1 MEEIEIL
8 EQEIRNLTSQLTSSV
23 SSVGDWKVV
32 KCYEASLVGLEP
44 PYDINALHAERQ
56 AIRDR
61 INEIQHRIEE
71 IDRELH
77 PEKYIVIEEPS
88 EGEVIPEGVIVYP
101 ESLSEEEVMDLYSE
115 PEDSASD
122 INVVS
127 KEGEE

>member
-1 MEEIEIL
+1 MEEIEVL

-32 KCYEASLVGLEP
+32 KCYEASLVCLEP

-56 AIRDR
+56 QIRDR
-61 INEIQHRIEE
+61 INEIQQRIEE

-77 PEKYIVIEEPS
+77 PEKYIVVEEPS
-88 EGEVIPEGVIVYP
+88 EDELI
-101 ESLSEEEVMDLYSE
+101 DLYSE
-115 PEDSASD
+115 PDDESASD
-122 INVVS
+122 IDVVS

>member
-56 AIRDR
+56 QIRDR
-61 INEIQHRIEE
+61 INEIQQRIEE

-77 PEKYIVIEEPS
+77 PEKYIVIEPAEEIENVEES
-88 EGEVIPEGVIVYP
+88 E
-101 ESLSEEEVMDLYSE
+101 M
-115 PEDSASD
+115 EDTD
-122 INVVS
+122 GN
-127 KEGEE
+127 E

>member
-1 MEEIEIL
+1 MEEIEVL

-23 SSVGDWKVV
+23 SRVGDWKVV

-61 INEIQHRIEE
+61 INEIQQRIEE
-71 IDRELH
+71 IDRELY
-77 PEKYIVIEEPS
+77 PEKYIVIEQS
-88 EGEVIPEGVIVYP
+88 PEGVIVHP
-101 ESLSEEEVMDLYSE
+101 EALSVEEVMDLYSE

-122 INVVS
+122 INVVG